1 MRFVIETRARIYP
14 QNERYWYF
22 TKKNLVK
29 QYRVRLRKIS
39 NKEIT
44 DGKFFEL
51 EGIDISE
58 EIYQAGR
65 VAMGRM
71 MPTGLGL
78 QLANFTAST
87 FGSMRSPPAVDTTD
101 ASATTSP
108 TLPVPL
114 GSSSAADGKCVIYLF
129 EGGSKNL
136 LILFQQHK

>member
-29 QYRVRLRKIS
+29 QYRVRLKKIL

-87 FGSMRSPPAVDTTD
+87 FGSMRSPPAIDTTD

-114 GSSSAADGKCVIYLF
+114 GSSSAADGKCFIYLF
-129 EGGSKNL
+129 KGE
-136 LILFQQHK
+136 

>member
-1 MRFVIETRARIYP
+1 M
-14 QNERYWYF
+14 
-22 TKKNLVK
+22 
-29 QYRVRLRKIS
+29 
-39 NKEIT
+39 
-44 DGKFFEL
+44 
-51 EGIDISE
+51 GIDISE

-101 ASATTSP
+101 ASTTTASP

-114 GSSSAADGKCVIYLF
+114 NSSSKDGK
-129 EGGSKNL
+129 
-136 LILFQQHK
+136 